1 MPPHERDAIAIR
13 GSVPTLA
20 LGGRGHHIPLW
31 EREPQVSDEPVP
43 TDDPQTGDSN
53 EGADEKAEI
62 VEPDG
67 SPSPR
72 AEPS

>member
-1 MPPHERDAIAIR
+1 MDKER
-13 GSVPTLA
+13 
-20 LGGRGHHIPLW
+20 
-31 EREPQVSDEPVP
+31 QVSDEPVP

-53 EGADEKAEI
+53 EGADDKAEI

-72 AEPS
+72 AENS